1 MGVSVAICGLLVSG
15 CQDGGNLSTSPPGA
29 SGKTW
34 IIFSPTLWSHPF
46 YVTSMRL
53 SHATSLTHLGVL
65 PISVSRL
72 RAPATFSNR
81 GRFKGWSSSSS
92 PSWIGGS
99 GLLHLLRSSIFLL
112 ARQIRQEDAQEV
124 WSWEHAKLL
133 SMQSM
138 VLLSSF
144 FFSFLFANK
153 EKWISKLAFV
163 IWNAIILERH
173 TASWCLNIWK
183 TLCLCSVVVF
193 MFFSSLWW
201 ENGVSIFRASVIS
214 TMFIRINCEP
224 CPT

>member
-34 IIFSPTLWSHPF
+34 IIFPQHFGLSLFMSHPC
-46 YVTSMRL
+46 VCL
-53 SHATSLTHLGVL
+53 L
-65 PISVSRL
+65 PFSYAFRCLAINVNRL
-72 RAPATFSNR
+72 RAQATSSNR

-173 TASWCLNIWK
+173 TASWCLNIWR